1 MHMKILAVE
10 SEDVTWI
17 QLAHQRIQQL
27 AAVRI
32 AVDLQI
38 PYKVI
43 IYLIKWATVTYWRI
57 TAFGVISYTV
67 RNRAWKRNCYK
78 NWENQC
84 RNWRSTIQLADGD
97 GYPIRGR
104 LRCGELEAY
113 SSYTN
118 RKLSLWTKEDWSPC
132 QAVMHIP
139 LGEASNF
146 VARTTQKPLASDTV
160 QESSFVRYCSCFVL
174 LLGTSRRHW
183 MAGIWNE
190 ILRPNADKSYLL
202 WTRNK
207 VYELDLVIGL
217 YFPHVSKSLFPR
229 TVDVTTS

>member
-1 MHMKILAVE
+1 M
-10 SEDVTWI
+10 
-17 QLAHQRIQQL
+17 
-27 AAVRI
+27 
-32 AVDLQI
+32 
-38 PYKVI
+38 
-43 IYLIKWATVTYWRI
+43 
-57 TAFGVISYTV
+57 G
-67 RNRAWKRNCYK
+67 NRAWKRDCYK

-84 RNWRSTIQLADGD
+84 RTWKSTTQVADGD
-97 GYPIRGR
+97 GYPILGR

-118 RKLSLWTKEDWSPC
+118 RKLSLWTKEDWSRC

-160 QESSFVRYCSCFVL
+160 QESSFVRCCSSFVL
-174 LLGTSRRHW
+174 LHGASRRHW

-202 WTRNK
+202 WKRNK
-207 VYELDLVIGL
+207 VYELDIVIGL
-217 YFPHVSKSLFPR
+217 HFPHVSIHLFPR
-229 TVDVTTS
+229 TVNVTL